1 MRYTK
6 QDLEGAVEYL
16 KRLRPGRA
24 FYIDWSYGEPAL
36 FERDLQGGHRNIL
49 GRRGTKRE
57 TAREIWAYAKGLE
70 D

>member
-6 QDLEGAVEYL
+6 QDLEVAVEYL

-24 FYIDWSYGEPAL
+24 FYIDWGYGQPAL
-36 FERDLQGGHRNIL
+36 FEIDLEGGQRNIL

-57 TAREIWAYAKGLE
+57 IAGAIWAYAKGLE